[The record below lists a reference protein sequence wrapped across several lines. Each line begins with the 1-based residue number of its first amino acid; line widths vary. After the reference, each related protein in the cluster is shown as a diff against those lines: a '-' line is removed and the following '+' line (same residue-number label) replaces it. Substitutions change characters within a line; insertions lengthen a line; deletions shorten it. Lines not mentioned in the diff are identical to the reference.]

1 MHETILSQSPVLAHL
16 LDSAPQ
22 EREIKLPE
30 DSAEE
35 FGKVLVYLY
44 SKDVP
49 IQDVK
54 DIEGSG
60 KELVQMYLAAQKYG
74 VDGLKKLVLEKLE
87 KNIHPQSHSD
97 SFLGVVMAIAAA
109 CPESDNLLHDFLK
122 GTFCDVLGGD
132 DAHASSAGI
141 PEGAKAKLQSIIRGG
156 GQLALDVH
164 EAQLTLDV
172 SKSKQAKG
180 ASGRAKVNIENL
192 VSRAEEWEE
201 RSNAW
206 ENHHYDDHSQDCD
219 FAPN

>member
-1 MHETILSQSPVLAHL
+1 M
-16 LDSAPQ
+16 
-22 EREIKLPE
+22 
-30 DSAEE
+30 
-35 FGKVLVYLY
+35 YLY

-87 KNIHPQSHSD
+87 KNKHPQSHSD

-109 CPESDNLLHDFLK
+109 CPESDNILHDFLK
-122 GTFCDVLGGD
+122 RTFCDVLGGD

-141 PEGAKAKLQSIIRGG
+141 PKEAKAKLQSIIRGG

-172 SKSKQAKG
+172 SKAKQAKG
-180 ASGRAKVNIENL
+180 ASGRAKMNIENL